1 MTATATNVPA
11 TAPVFDRNPTSM
23 TSPAWVI
30 VSVGG
35 EAVGVM
41 TIVSTSP
48 VMVTIDAYGVIYVVE
63 DVAVVKTGVAF
74 GA

>member
-1 MTATATNVPA
+1 
-11 TAPVFDRNPTSM
+11 
-23 TSPAWVI
+23 
-30 VSVGG
+30 
-35 EAVGVM
+35 
-41 TIVSTSP
+41 